1 MERQQCLEREAAER
15 KATYRAEEK
24 AENEKMKAKIMQKRK
39 ELAELT
45 KYNEAL
51 EAMQTAKDPRPEQG
65 RTKQSR
71 RSNYAKYNAK
81 RKPSKSDG
89 MIPLSGNFVEMK
101 NPVVSAS

>member
-1 MERQQCLEREAAER
+1 MAEYETS
-15 KATYRAEEK
+15 KAQTRL
-24 AENEKMKAKIMQKRK
+24 IGQRRK

-45 KYNEAL
+45 KAL

-65 RTKQSR
+65 KTKQSR
-71 RSNYAKYNAK
+71 RSKYNAK

>member
-45 KYNEAL
+45 KYNDAL
-51 EAMQTAKDPRPEQG
+51 EAMQTSKDPRPEQG
-65 RTKQSR
+65 KTKQSR
-71 RSNYAKYNAK
+71 RSKYNAK

>member
-1 MERQQCLEREAAER
+1 MAKYEKLGLSAEYEQQEQDTRLIGQR
-15 KATYRAEEK
+15 
-24 AENEKMKAKIMQKRK
+24 RK

-45 KYNEAL
+45 KAL

-65 RTKQSR
+65 KTKQSR
-71 RSNYAKYNAK
+71 RSKYNAK